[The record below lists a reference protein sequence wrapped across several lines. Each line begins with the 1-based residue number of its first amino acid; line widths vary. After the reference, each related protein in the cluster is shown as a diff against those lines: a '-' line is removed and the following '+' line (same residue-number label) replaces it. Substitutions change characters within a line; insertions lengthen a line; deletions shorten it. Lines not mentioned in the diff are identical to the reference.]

1 MKDIGSEIE
10 QWMILRNVFLSLND
24 NDIDE
29 ILDILGQKEFK
40 YYK

>member
-10 QWMILRNVFLSLND
+10 QLMILRNVFLGLND